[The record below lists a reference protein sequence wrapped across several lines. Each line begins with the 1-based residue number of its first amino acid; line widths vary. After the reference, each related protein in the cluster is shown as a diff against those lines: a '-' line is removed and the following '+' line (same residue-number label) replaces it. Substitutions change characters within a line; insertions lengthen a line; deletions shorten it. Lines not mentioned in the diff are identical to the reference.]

1 MKDEYFVYLF
11 LAGLALAV
19 VGFVW
24 LVVLAFL
31 ERIWW
36 GVGSIVF
43 PPVALVFSYRYPR
56 RSWLPCI
63 TLALGIFLMAFPA
76 LYTRLAPVD
85 LGPREK
91 LVDGEYHVT
100 LTGWDRSDYSILAS
114 RPGTVVLQMANPDVT
129 DQSLRFL
136 KGMTR
141 LRELDLNDTAI
152 TDTGLDVLTS
162 LSGLEIL
169 RLRNTRISDAGFQNR
184 LALMESLRQLDLR
197 GTAITSESIA
207 AWRQSKPG
215 RRAMK

>member
-1 MKDEYFVYLF
+1 
-11 LAGLALAV
+11 
-19 VGFVW
+19 
-24 LVVLAFL
+24 
-31 ERIWW
+31 
-36 GVGSIVF
+36 
-43 PPVALVFSYRYPR
+43 
-56 RSWLPCI
+56 
-63 TLALGIFLMAFPA
+63 
-76 LYTRLAPVD
+76 
-85 LGPREK
+85 
-91 LVDGEYHVT
+91 
-100 LTGWDRSDYSILAS
+100 
-114 RPGTVVLQMANPDVT
+114 MANPDVT